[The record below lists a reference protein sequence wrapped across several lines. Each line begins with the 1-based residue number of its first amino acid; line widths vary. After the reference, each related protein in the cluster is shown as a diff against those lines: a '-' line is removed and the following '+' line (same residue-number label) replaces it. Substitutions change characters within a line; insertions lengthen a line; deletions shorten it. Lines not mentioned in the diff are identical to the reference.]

1 MHINVVGCGYV
12 GLVTGACL
20 ADIGHSVICVDNDL
34 AKINLLRSGQ
44 IPIFEAHLAGIV
56 KRNCQA
62 GRLVFATDSVEAVR
76 RSDVTFICVGTPPME
91 DGSADLHAIEQVAR
105 LIAREAR
112 SDHLVIE
119 KSTVPVQTGRRIKD
133 LLSFDSRAN
142 GPIRVASNPEFLREG
157 TGVLDFMHPTRIV
170 IGVEDE
176 QSELAL
182 REIYGPILDQRFV
195 CPVHDSDCQNQ
206 PAPEFVATSINSA
219 ELIKHASNT
228 FLAIKISYANLLAEI
243 CERLGGDV
251 EEVTRAMGLDPRIG
265 KHFLSAGLG
274 FGGFCLPKDIQAF
287 LRVGEAA
294 GVDVS
299 LLKSAEHINN
309 RCVDRGVEKIKE
321 ALWILRGKTV
331 AVLGL
336 SFKPETDDIRFSPAL
351 NLVSRLLSEGVT
363 VRAFDP
369 HALEKAKSALPSLVD
384 CSNEYVAA
392 EGADAIVIATDWNRF
407 QNLDWILIGSR
418 MTRRLVI
425 DTRNLLD
432 PEAMIALEFQYY
444 GMGRQPAQS
453 RSLLAQGTARTYV
466 PRPVS

>member
-20 ADIGHSVICVDNDL
+20 ADIGHSVICVDNDVP
-34 AKINLLRSGQ
+34 KIDLLCSGQ
-44 IPIFEAHLAGIV
+44 IPIYEAHLADIV
-56 KRNCQA
+56 KRNCRA
-62 GRLVFATDSVEAVR
+62 GRLVFATDSVDAVR
-76 RSDVTFICVGTPPME
+76 RSDVTFICVGTPPLE

-112 SDHLVIE
+112 PDHLVVE

-133 LLSFDSRAN
+133 LLSSDRQAN

-176 QSELAL
+176 QSEIAL
-182 REIYGPILDQRFV
+182 REIYGPILDRQFV
-195 CPVHDSDCQNQ
+195 CPVHESGCRNQ
-206 PAPEFVATSINSA
+206 LAPEFVATSINSA

-243 CERLGGDV
+243 CERVGGDV

-265 KHFLSAGLG
+265 QHFLSAGLG

-294 GVDVS
+294 GIDVG
-299 LLKSAEHINN
+299 LLKSAEEINT
-309 RCVDRGVEKIKE
+309 RCVDRAMEKVKE

-336 SFKPETDDIRFSPAL
+336 SFKPETDDTRFSPAL
-351 NLVSRLLSEGVT
+351 KLVGRLLSEGVT

-369 HALEKAKSALPSLVD
+369 HALQKAKDSIPSLVD
-384 CSNEYVAA
+384 CSNEYAAA
-392 EGADAIVIATDWNRF
+392 EGADAIVIATDWSQF
-407 QNLDWILIGSR
+407 ESLDWNLIGSS
-418 MTRRLVI
+418 MARRLVI
-425 DTRNLLD
+425 DARNLLD
-432 PEAMIALEFQYY
+432 PEAMTTLGFQYY
-444 GMGRQPAQS
+444 AMGRQSAQS
-453 RSLLAQGTARTYV
+453 RAVTAPVAPRTYV
-466 PRPVS
+466 PRPLS